1 MGTACRADGLGHDL
15 SGPAG
20 SFRTERTGRTLVLK
34 AEGRWTVATLAPLDA
49 RLLALRADQA
59 QRVEI
64 DLKAVAGLDT
74 AGAWVLHRTLKQLAE
89 GGAAAEFVSVRPEHE
104 SLLSQAERADRA
116 LVPHP
121 RGPGFI
127 LHLLDRTGQAV
138 FAVLSRAREL
148 VAFLGLVC
156 ITIVRDI
163 LNPRRIRFIAIVSH
177 MERTGFDALPIVG
190 LLSFLIGV
198 VTAFQGADQLR
209 RFGAEIFTVDL
220 VTHSILRELGILLT
234 AIIIAGRTGSAF
246 TAEIGTMK
254 VNEEIDAMTT
264 LGLDP
269 IEVLVLPR
277 ILALVITLPLLTFYA
292 DVMGL
297 FGGALMSMASLDMSL
312 AEFLARVQATATNW
326 TFWIGMIKA
335 PVFAFVIA
343 MVGCFEGLKVERSAE
358 SVGRLTTQ
366 SVVEAIFLVIV
377 LDAGFSVLF
386 SYLGI

>member
-1 MGTACRADGLGHDL
+1 MPPSAEPVDQALNEPADG
-15 SGPAG
+15 
-20 SFRTERTGRTLVLK
+20 FRTERSGRTLTIRP
-34 AEGRWTVATLAPLDA
+34 AGRWTVATIAPLDA
-49 RLLALRADQA
+49 RLHALRADSV
-59 QRVEI
+59 RRIEI
-64 DLKAVAGLDT
+64 DLKELEALDT
-74 AGAWVLHRTLKQLAE
+74 AGAWLLHRTMKQLSGKGVESA
-89 GGAAAEFVSVRPEHE
+89 FVGVRPEYE
-104 SLLSQAERADRA
+104 ALLAQAARADRPPVKAERAPGVILQL
-116 LVPHP
+116 LV
-121 RGPGFI
+121 
-127 LHLLDRTGQAV
+127 RTGRGV
-138 FAVLSRAREL
+138 FAVGARAKAL
-148 VAFLGLVC
+148 VGFLGLVC
-156 ITIVRDI
+156 VAIVRTM
-163 LNPRRIRFIAIVSH
+163 LHPRRIRFVAVVAH
-177 MERTGFDALPIVG
+177 MERSGIDAMPIVG

-234 AIIIAGRTGSAF
+234 AIILAGRTGSAI

-269 IEVLVLPR
+269 VEVLVLPR
-277 ILALVITLPLLTFYA
+277 MLALTLTLPLLTFYS

-297 FGGALMSMASLDMSL
+297 FGGALMSMSDLHMSL
-312 AEFLARVQATATNW
+312 AEFLARVQGTVTNW

-335 PVFAFVIA
+335 PVFAFVIS
-343 MVGCFEGLKVERSAE
+343 MVGCFEGLNVERSAE

-366 SVVEAIFLVIV
+366 SVVESIFLVIV